1 MKALLYKTEKHVPT
15 ASGYTA
21 LENMETAGIITTYY
35 LLGIPV
41 YKSLKIASDN
51 LALNLSTWQASPVTM
66 NELGSFI
73 AIVGVH
79 EDSFY
84 LR

>member
-41 YKSLKIASDN
+41 YKSLKFA
-51 LALNLSTWQASPVTM
+51 ARCPWFEGEQAATHWERM
-66 NELGSFI
+66 MDI
-73 AIVGVH
+73 
-79 EDSFY
+79 
-84 LR
+84 

>member
-41 YKSLKIASDN
+41 YKSLKIA
-51 LALNLSTWQASPVTM
+51 ARWGPA
-66 NELGSFI
+66 EI
-73 AIVGVH
+73 I
-79 EDSFY
+79 
-84 LR
+84 

>member
-35 LLGIPV
+35 FYP
-41 YKSLKIASDN
+41 SLTGTSRDN
-51 LALNLSTWQASPVTM
+51 LM
-66 NELGSFI
+66 NCKLVFQIRIETYYISLFKISHNFR
-73 AIVGVH
+73 
-79 EDSFY
+79 Y
-84 LR
+84 